1 MRRNRISR
9 WWLPAVGVVV
19 AGSTLG
25 AVGGFGAGTAGAARP
40 PDACTLLKASE
51 IAKEFDGAVV
61 GAPTPGTRTAAS
73 VECNWSVAAGPTAP
87 AGTVSARLMFTGGK
101 AAYRG
106 LQRMPGIEPV
116 AGRTRTL
123 AMPTTGALMTLQG
136 SDLIT
141 VQGVFLSGVPVRPV
155 PVPDRLL
162 PLLTVATA
170 RG

>member
-1 MRRNRISR
+1 MRRNRIARR
-9 WWLPAVGVVV
+9 WLAVLVVS
-19 AGSTLG
+19 GSTVG
-25 AVGGFGAGTAGAARP
+25 AVGGLGPGPAVAARA
-40 PDACTLLKASE
+40 PDACTLLEASE
-51 IAKEFDGAVV
+51 IAKQFDGAVV

-73 VECNWSVAAGPTAP
+73 VECNWSVAAGPTVP

-106 LQRMPGIEPV
+106 LQKMPGIEAV
-116 AGRTRTL
+116 TGRRQTL
-123 AMPTTGALMTLQG
+123 AMPSTGALMTLQG

-155 PVPDRLL
+155 PVQDRLL
-162 PLLTVATA
+162 PLLTAASA